1 VKKTVR
7 IIISAACC
15 GLLAISWLIAINSK
29 SAAEKQLV
37 LIGQAAALYID
48 GVYIRAVPLLEE
60 AAGYDA
66 AHTITAENELKK
78 VYRALIGN
86 RGFSRRYTE
95 LLEKQMR
102 RKNAQPDVFIEA
114 ADYYLR
120 TLKPKEALAVLR
132 AGIEKTGSADLIAL
146 YEGSRY
152 TFEVSRTSF
161 ESITGIYK
169 MTAQVQ
175 SDGKWGIADA
185 DGIIMIPCVYEKIST
200 FHRDR
205 AIVEKDGVIYA
216 VDKDNNRVAMP
227 HETVSDFGNL
237 SDDRIPLLIEDG
249 WYRSTGEFERGASVF
264 EDFGMYSEGYAA
276 AKSGGKWGVIDRAM
290 SWLIPAEYDEI
301 IRDELGQCYA
311 QGAVF
316 ARRGDTVCLFSNGK
330 WMEDVYQD
338 ARPFSGEGFAA
349 VRKNGKWGFIDT
361 NGAVMIEFIY
371 DEALSFGQHL
381 AAVKKGDFW
390 GYISKH
396 GNLVIDAVFYDAKSF
411 SDGSAPVLTER
422 GWQFITLVEYK

>member
-7 IIISAACC
+7 IIIGAACC
-15 GLLAISWLIAINSK
+15 GLLVISWLIVINSK
-29 SAAEKQLV
+29 STAEKQLV
-37 LIGQAAALYID
+37 LIGQAAALTID

-78 VYRALIGN
+78 VYLGLIGN

-102 RKNAQPDVFIEA
+102 RKNVQPDVFIEA

-120 TLKPKEALAVLR
+120 TLKTKEALAVLR
-132 AGIEKTGSADLIAL
+132 AGIEKTGSAELIAL
-146 YEGSRY
+146 YEDSRY
-152 TFEVSRTSF
+152 AFEVSRTSY
-161 ESITGIYK
+161 ESITAIYK

-175 SDGKWGIADA
+175 TGGKWGIAGA
-185 DGIIMIPCVYEKIST
+185 DGIIMIPCVYDKIST

-216 VDKDNNRVAMP
+216 IDKDNNRVAAP

-237 SDDRIPLLIEDG
+237 ADDRIPLLIGEG
-249 WYRSTGEFERGASVF
+249 WYRSTGEFECGASMF

-276 AKSGGKWGVIDRAM
+276 AKSGGKWGVIDRSM
-290 SWLIPAEYDEI
+290 GWLIPAEYDEI
-301 IRDELGQCYA
+301 IRDELGRCYA

-316 ARRGDTVCLFSNGK
+316 ARRGDMVCLFSNGK
-330 WMEDVYQD
+330 WMEDTYQD

-349 VRKNGKWGFIDT
+349 VMKNGKWGFIDT
-361 NGAVMIEFIY
+361 NGVVTIGFMY
-371 DEALSFGQHL
+371 DEVLSFGQHL
-381 AAVKKGDFW
+381 AAVKNGEFW
-390 GYISKH
+390 GYISKY
-396 GNLVIDAVFYDAKSF
+396 GNMVIDAVFYDAKSF